1 MELYIPKDVFAN
13 YHPPRLFLCTIG
25 GKRMQ
30 ELQYYEGS
38 LNAKWNVYSELSFS
52 IDRTYVDMLTGETK
66 VHPAFDK
73 AESLRQTEVENIGL
87 FILQDT
93 DDVYSDKDSKSL
105 SAFSAEYA
113 CGQKYLENFKVNTGA
128 VDSKEVIYESTQYGS
143 NATKDQMYKL
153 ASYDGYD
160 SNEHYYHRVY
170 TDSDSYTYEQ
180 IQVTDEADYKSHFGE
195 DIHPEEI
202 LYMHGY
208 ANVKFYDP
216 NTPELSLLHL
226 VFRAIPGW
234 TIKDVDYSLR
244 HKERKFEEDRIDV
257 YSFLTQ
263 NVTDTFKCVVSWDTL
278 NRTVS
283 FYEEADDG
291 LTEDNAVA
299 TRWDTDIYVSRD
311 NLASEV
317 NIKVSG
323 DNIKTQLKVGGGDDL
338 NISEVNLGKN
348 YILNLD
354 YYHNEDWME
363 PDLILAYKN
372 YLKALEYY
380 SPLYEDAVQGWLA
393 AQKQYNNMMHNIAAE
408 TNIVLVGDVF
418 KKLYCLYEPFDT
430 AYINATIDS
439 TYQDGVTTVDNLYSQ
454 ATFTEENLIDKTDL
468 KDGQT
473 FVVQGY
479 RFDYNNASNNFTF
492 KGSMLPYNKIALLE
506 KLWLYHVDDDTTGK
520 NSDNILLTLKHV
532 NSNTATVRIYDPHT
546 KAETYN
552 PDWYYYV
559 KEADGKFTDVSIPD
573 KDTFD
578 KYNELYTNDYKIQCV
593 IVDARYGIAQDP
605 IVRDLSAWI
614 SGTLTDENLGLK
626 DYTITSIGTMG
637 AYFVLAKDEKEPT
650 VIEEYGINQLQE
662 KYDVY
667 LKIFLTQTQD
677 MLSQEG
683 NRCIASNEQ
692 PTGDY
697 IAGTR
702 WLDTNSRPAV
712 LMEYDG
718 AVWKNI
724 NASDDEKKNAED
736 YTRYIDN
743 YEKMAATQE
752 MLVKKRR
759 EAEYYLNGYAV
770 PDRVIVLNPTDGS
783 SLEENMHTAAQQHFN
798 GYTVARKSIDTSLPL
813 YVFTTSFDPNRE
825 FAVYLVGTTPY
836 VAYKESMGV
845 YQTRRED
852 INKKTDLETFFD
864 DEQFVRLSPLI
875 REDVF
880 QDDNFFFTS
889 YESAEEEVKI
899 LKELMEAASKELK
912 TLSQPS
918 LEFSMTMANILA
930 LPEFASIVYQ
940 FALGNFIRIELRP
953 GIVKRSR
960 LLECN
965 INFDDLSDFSCTFGN
980 LVTTKSEIDL
990 HAELLKQ
997 AVSAGKQVAASKGD
1011 WQSAVDK
1018 SNKLEQDIANGLQD
1032 AALKIKNASG
1042 QSVEIGKSGLIG
1054 RKLVDGTTDQY
1065 EDEQVALIN
1074 NKLVFTADNWKT
1086 SKSAFGKYTVNGET
1100 RWGTIAEYITSETIE
1115 GKMIKG
1121 GKIQIGDEDDPNGSL
1136 FIVYEDGSVEIKSN
1150 GQDKFASSSAMQV
1163 IDDAYRYRVDLMYTD
1178 STIFSNTDAT
1188 CEIICTIYDN
1198 RKKED
1203 VTQDFIDNGAKFSW
1217 KRVSSDGDADASWN
1231 NAHKNQTSNKIT
1243 ITAKD
1248 DVKINAQILCDISI
1262 DETKLPSDETQQS

>member
-1 MELYIPKDVFAN
+1 MELYIPKDIFDN
-13 YHPPRLFLCTIG
+13 YRPPRLFLCTIS

-38 LNAKWNVYSELSFS
+38 LNAKWNAYSELNFS

-93 DDVYSDKDSKSL
+93 DDIYSDKDSKSL

-128 VDSKEVIYESTQYGS
+128 IDSKEVIYELTEYGN

-170 TDSDSYTYEQ
+170 TDNDSYTYEQ
-180 IQVTDEADYKSHFGE
+180 IQITNEADYKLHFGA

-202 LYMHGY
+202 LYIHGY

-226 VFRAIPGW
+226 VFEKIPGW
-234 TIKDVDYSLR
+234 AIKNVDYSLR

-263 NVTDTFKCVVSWDTL
+263 NVADTFKCVVSWDTL
-278 NRTVS
+278 NKTVS

-291 LTEDNAVA
+291 LTEDNTVS
-299 TRWDTDIYVSRD
+299 TRWDTDIYVSRA

-323 DNIKTQLKVGGGDDL
+323 DNIKTQLKVSGGDDL
-338 NISEVNLGKN
+338 NISEVNLDKN

-354 YYHNEDWME
+354 YYHNDDWME
-363 PDLILAYKN
+363 QDLIKAYDD
-372 YLKALEYY
+372 YLEALEYY
-380 SPLYEDAVQGWLA
+380 SPLHENAVQGWLT
-393 AQKQYNNMMHNIAAE
+393 AQSQYNNMMHNIAVE
-408 TNIVLVGDVF
+408 TNIVLVDDVF

-430 AYINATIDS
+430 AYINDTIDN
-439 TYQDGVTTVDNLYSQ
+439 TYQDGVTTIDNLYYQ
-454 ATFTEENLIDKTDL
+454 AAFTDTNLIDKADL
-468 KDGQT
+468 KDGQM

-479 RFDYNNASNNFTF
+479 RFDYNKVSNNFTF
-492 KGSMLPYNKIALLE
+492 KGSMLPYNKAALLE

-520 NSDNILLTLKHV
+520 NTDNILLTLKHS
-532 NSNTATVRIYDPHT
+532 NSNTATIRIYDPH
-546 KAETYN
+546 AVIDSYQSGL
-552 PDWYYYV
+552 YYYV
-559 KEADGKFTDVSIPD
+559 KNDDGTFTDVSIA
-573 KDTFD
+573 DTDAFA
-578 KYNELYTNDYKIQCV
+578 KYDELYTNDYKIQCV
-593 IVDARYGIAQDP
+593 SVDARYGVAQDP

-614 SGTLTDENLGLK
+614 GGTLTDEDLGLK

-637 AYFVLAKDEKEPT
+637 AYFVLAKNEKEPT

-662 KYDVY
+662 KYDTY
-667 LKIFLTQTQD
+667 LEIFLTQTQN
-677 MLSQEG
+677 MLSHED
-683 NRCIASNEQ
+683 NKCIASNEQ

-718 AVWKNI
+718 TEWKDI
-724 NASDDEKKNAED
+724 KASDDEKKNYED
-736 YTRYIDN
+736 YARYIDN
-743 YEKMAATQE
+743 YEKMVVTQE

-759 EAEYYLNGYAV
+759 EAEYWLNGYVV
-770 PDRVIVLNPTDGS
+770 PNRVINSTDGS
-783 SLEENMHTAAQQHFN
+783 LLTSYMQIAAEQHFN
-798 GYTVARKSIDTSLPL
+798 GHTVTGALTDASLPL
-813 YVFTTSFDPNRE
+813 YTFTTSFDPSHE
-825 FAVYLVGTTPY
+825 FAVYLRGTTPY

-845 YQTRRED
+845 YQTKREY
-852 INKKTDLETFFD
+852 ISKQTDLEAFFD
-864 DEQFVRLSPLI
+864 DEQFIRLSPLI

-880 QDDNFFFTS
+880 EDQNFFFTG

-930 LPEFASIVYQ
+930 LPEFAPIVSQ
-940 FALGNFIRIELRP
+940 FALGNFIRVELRP
-953 GIVKRSR
+953 GIIKRSR

-965 INFDDLSDFSCTFGN
+965 INFNDLSDFSCTFGN
-980 LVTTKSEIDL
+980 LITTKSEIDL

-997 AVSAGKQVAASKGD
+997 AVSAGKQVAASKGE

-1018 SNKLEQDIANGLQD
+1018 SNKLEQAIASGLAD
-1032 AALKIKNASG
+1032 ATLQIGRASG
-1042 QSVEIGKSGLIG
+1042 QSIVWDSSGIWG

-1065 EDEQVALIN
+1065 EPEQFRIIN
-1074 NKLVFTADNWKT
+1074 NKLVFSNDGFKT
-1086 SKSAFGKYTVNGET
+1086 SKAVFGSYTVDGET
-1100 RWGTIAEYITSETIE
+1100 RWGPLAEYVTADTIE

-1121 GKIQIGDEDDPNGSL
+1121 GKIQIGDENKEGGNL
-1136 FIVYEDGSVEIKSN
+1136 FIVHEDGSVEIISN
-1150 GQDKFASSSAMQV
+1150 GVEKYASKSAMQV
-1163 IDDAYRYRVDLMYTD
+1163 IDDAYRYRVELAYNN
-1178 STIFSNTDAT
+1178 STVFANTNDNCT
-1188 CEIICTIYDN
+1188 ITCTIYDN
-1198 RKKED
+1198 RLQKD
-1203 VTQDFIDNGAKFSW
+1203 MTSDFISKGAKFSW
-1217 KRVSSDGDADASWN
+1217 IRASSSDDTTWN
-1231 NAHKNQTSNKIT
+1231 NNHKDQATNTIT
-1243 ITAKD
+1243 ITRTDIEK
-1248 DVKINAQILCDISI
+1248 NAQFSCKITI